1 MTKSRG
7 NWFYS
12 FFGFSGLAVNAEPI
26 IPFPPSER
34 NNNKKYFTYKYLFFY
49 FCPLFGLQK
58 FTSSP
63 GIDLTKCNK
72 GYSENFIDCYAGFYF
87 LFKGS
92 YPLNEMGVGMLFVSR
107 IRASK

>member
-34 NNNKKYFTYKYLFFY
+34 NNNKKYFTYKSFFILLPTFWFTKVYLI
-49 FCPLFGLQK
+49 
-58 FTSSP
+58 TWH
-63 GIDLTKCNK
+63 
-72 GYSENFIDCYAGFYF
+72 
-87 LFKGS
+87 
-92 YPLNEMGVGMLFVSR
+92 
-107 IRASK
+107 

>member
-34 NNNKKYFTYKYLFFY
+34 NNNKKYFTYKYFSFFT
-49 FCPLFGLQK
+49 F
-58 FTSSP
+58 
-63 GIDLTKCNK
+63 
-72 GYSENFIDCYAGFYF
+72 AYF
-87 LFKGS
+87 LVYKS
-92 YPLNEMGVGMLFVSR
+92 LPHHLAL
-107 IRASK
+107 I